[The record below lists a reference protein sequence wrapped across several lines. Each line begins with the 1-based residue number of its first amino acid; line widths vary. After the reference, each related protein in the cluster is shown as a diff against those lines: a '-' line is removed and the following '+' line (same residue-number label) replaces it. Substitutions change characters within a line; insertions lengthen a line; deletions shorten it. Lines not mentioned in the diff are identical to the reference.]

1 MSFDVN
7 KDCYGLEHVVPPRT
21 DMISR
26 RPLFSQVH
34 QAASQRLRCLIR
46 VIMCRA
52 DSFGMDDR
60 TCLDGRSRNDI
71 VVGVVAAPA
80 IYI

>member
-1 MSFDVN
+1 
-7 KDCYGLEHVVPPRT
+7 
-21 DMISR
+21 
-26 RPLFSQVH
+26 
-34 QAASQRLRCLIR
+34 

-71 VVGVVAAPA
+71 AVVGVVAAPA
-80 IYI
+80 IYKHASGPSPCYSSGLLGATTGVQQ